1 MQTVSK
7 LDQKHA
13 DIIGNRE
20 QKLAQIFCRT
30 LVLGLGFNF
39 RQLSDAINQARHF
52 RAKAAFD
59 IFDRGQRIFNRVMQQ
74 RGDYRVLIH
83 FEVSHQASNLYGM
96 AEIGITRRT
105 FLRPMHL
112 NREDIRP
119 IQPIFIDVRRISPH
133 PFNQFIL
140 PHHKSKLGLLRCD
153 ATVKLIHTHSCSVR
167 PRKRSGKSY
176 NGRDKERGSGC
187 QREAGAQQ
195 KCAGRIVPP
204 AQSFF
209 GSTNCTKR
217 AAMG

>member
-1 MQTVSK
+1 
-7 LDQKHA
+7 
-13 DIIGNRE
+13 
-20 QKLAQIFCRT
+20 
-30 LVLGLGFNF
+30 
-39 RQLSDAINQARHF
+39 
-52 RAKAAFD
+52 
-59 IFDRGQRIFNRVMQQ
+59 MQQ

-119 IQPIFIDVRRISPH
+119 VQPIFIDVRRISAH